1 MAKLPRV
8 PSFLTVDCGPPSKE
22 CINKGLLKKDIEDFS
37 DLGNGRLRMRLG
49 EIRVN
54 MGLPGILIYRV
65 HVHG

>member
-1 MAKLPRV
+1 M
-8 PSFLTVDCGPPSKE
+8 
-22 CINKGLLKKDIEDFS
+22 KKDIEDFS

-49 EIRVN
+49 EIPVN